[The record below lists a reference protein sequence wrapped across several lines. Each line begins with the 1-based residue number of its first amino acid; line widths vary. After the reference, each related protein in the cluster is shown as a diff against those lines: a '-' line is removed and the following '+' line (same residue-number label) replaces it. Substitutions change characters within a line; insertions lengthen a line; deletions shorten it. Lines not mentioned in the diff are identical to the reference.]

1 MIVKL
6 VNMNPC
12 YTSFAAAMLYS
23 IFIRRDRRTPDN
35 KHKKQN
41 QNNEH
46 YKTEK
51 KKNYFTPQS

>member
-1 MIVKL
+1 
-6 VNMNPC
+6 MNPC

-23 IFIRRDRRTPDN
+23 IFIRRDRRITPDN